1 MKSFRGMSG
10 GLRRARGFTLL
21 EIVVVMVLIAL
32 VMAGV
37 AATVNR
43 QRQKATWNL
52 AKTQV
57 HNLSGRLEEYAI
69 DNGSAPDRL
78 EDLMAKPGN
87 ARNWNG
93 PYAKE
98 KDLQDAWGHAFI
110 YQKPGQHG
118 DYDLTSLGADGK
130 DGGDGFNKDIHNWD

>member
-1 MKSFRGMSG
+1 MKSFGRIQGS
-10 GLRRARGFTLL
+10 RRARGFTLL
-21 EIVVVMVLIAL
+21 EIVIVIALIAL

-37 AATVNR
+37 AAGVNR
-43 QRQKATWNL
+43 QRQKANYKL
-52 AKTQV
+52 AAANV
-57 HNLSGRLEEYAI
+57 HRLAGSIEEYAV
-69 DNGSAPDRL
+69 DNGNAPDRL
-78 EDLMAKPGN
+78 EDLMTKPAN

-98 KDLQDAWGHAFI
+98 KDLLDPWNHA
-110 YQKPGQHG
+110 YVYAKPGQHG

>member
-1 MKSFRGMSG
+1 MSG